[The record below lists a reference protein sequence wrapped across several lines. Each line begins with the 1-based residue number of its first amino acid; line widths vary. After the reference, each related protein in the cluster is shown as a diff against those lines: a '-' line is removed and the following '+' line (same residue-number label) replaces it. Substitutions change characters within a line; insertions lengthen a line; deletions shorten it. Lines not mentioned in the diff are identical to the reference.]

1 MALSAKLALRQSQ
14 AMVLTPQ
21 LLQAIKL
28 LQMPNLELTQFIE
41 NELASN
47 PLLERAEERDE
58 PSLEQVESQGDGFA
72 EAPAEPGDW
81 AGEALETD
89 AGQLAANLGTEV
101 ENAFDADRTS
111 PVAQSAPADGL
122 SATSWTGV
130 GAGQDAGDAP
140 DFEAYVAE
148 SLSFRDYLERQAAIL
163 LPDPVERMIG
173 AALID
178 ALDEAGYFVGSLAEI
193 AERLGTDVER
203 VERVL
208 GRMQALEPTG
218 VFARSLSECLALQL
232 KERDRFDP
240 AMQAL
245 VENLPALA
253 RRDFPLLRR
262 VCGVDDED
270 LRDMFAEI
278 RRLEPKPGRAFGDP
292 PAAPAIPDVHVT
304 AAADFGWRV
313 ELNTRALP
321 RVLVNEV
328 YAAEIR
334 RGAKRDEDR
343 QYVSTQLQAANWLT
357 KSLEQRARTIL
368 NVASE
373 IVRRQDSFLVE
384 GVSSLRPL
392 NLKMIGEAIGV
403 HESTVSRATA
413 HKFIQTPRGLFE
425 MKYFFTAAI
434 ASSEAGQ
441 SHSAKSVR
449 QRIRQMIND
458 EDPDE
463 VLSDDVIVERLRK
476 AEVLVARRTVAKYRD
491 SLKSPHPSKGANSR
505 WCRRAPM
512 LGVTIPF
519 RSMRNY
525 DLSIS
530 MKDLPRRLTCAEQA
544 PNPSGNSAG
553 GASVEAK
560 WRGKTSARGA
570 DERRVLG
577 PRAPER

>member
-1 MALSAKLALRQSQ
+1 MALSAKLSLRQGQ
-14 AMVLTPQ
+14 TMVLTPQ

-47 PLLERAEERDE
+47 PLLERAEEREEANSE
-58 PSLEQVESQGDGFA
+58 PPDDHGGGFA

-81 AGEALETD
+81 AAEALETD
-89 AGQLAANLGTEV
+89 AGRLAANLGTEV
-101 ENAFDADRTS
+101 DNAFDADRTAPAIPS
-111 PVAQSAPADGL
+111 VPADGL
-122 SATSWTGV
+122 SAHAWTGV
-130 GAGQDAGDAP
+130 GAGPDAGDAP

-148 SLSFRDYLERQAAIL
+148 AVSLRDHLERQAAIL
-163 LPDPVERMIG
+163 LADPTERIIG

-178 ALDEAGYFVGSLAEI
+178 ALDEAGYFVGSIAEI
-193 AERLGTDVER
+193 ADRLGADVDR

-208 GRMQALEPTG
+208 VRMQTLEPTG
-218 VFARSLSECLALQL
+218 VFARSLAECLALQL
-232 KERDRFDP
+232 KERDRLDP
-240 AMQAL
+240 AMQAFI
-245 VENLPALA
+245 ENLPALA
-253 RRDFPLLRR
+253 RRDFQLLRR

-270 LRDMFAEI
+270 LLDMMAEI

-304 AAADFGWRV
+304 AAPNFGWRV

-373 IVRRQDSFLVE
+373 IVRRQDTFLLE
-384 GVSSLRPL
+384 GVSGLRPL

-434 ASSEAGQ
+434 ASSEPGQ
-441 SHSAKSVR
+441 AHSAEAVR
-449 QRIRQMIND
+449 QRIRQMID
-458 EDPDE
+458 GEDPEE

-476 AEVLVARRTVAKYRD
+476 ADVLVARRTVAKYRD
-491 SLKSPHPSKGANSR
+491 SLRIPS
-505 WCRRAPM
+505 
-512 LGVTIPF
+512 
-519 RSMRNY
+519 
-525 DLSIS
+525 
-530 MKDLPRRLTCAEQA
+530 
-544 PNPSGNSAG
+544 
-553 GASVEAK
+553 SVERRK
-560 WRGKTSARGA
+560 MKTASTRARV
-570 DERRVLG
+570 RRDNSLAVE
-577 PRAPER
+577 A

>member
-1 MALSAKLALRQSQ
+1 MALSAKLAMRQRQ
-14 AMVLTPQ
+14 TMVLTPQ

-47 PLLERAEERDE
+47 PLLERAEEREDPHPE
-58 PSLEQVESQGDGFA
+58 PHDDAGAPAAGGFA

-89 AGQLAANLGTEV
+89 AAGLAANLGTEV
-101 ENAFDADRTS
+101 DNAFDSDRS
-111 PVAQSAPADGL
+111 APLVKSAPADGL
-122 SATSWTGV
+122 NAHAWTGLGV
-130 GAGQDAGDAP
+130 GADAGEAP
-140 DFEAYVAE
+140 DLEAYVAE
-148 SLSFRDYLERQAAIL
+148 AITLRDHLQRQAAIL
-163 LPDPVERMIG
+163 IADPAERLIG

-178 ALDEAGYFVGSLAEI
+178 ALDEAGYFIGSIAEI
-193 AERLGTDVER
+193 ADRLGAAAER

-208 GRMQALEPTG
+208 IRMQTLEPTG
-218 VFARSLSECLALQL
+218 VFARSLAECLALQL
-232 KERDRFDP
+232 RERDRFDP

-245 VENLPALA
+245 IENLPALA
-253 RRDFPLLRR
+253 KRDFPLLRR
-262 VCGVDDED
+262 ACGVDDED
-270 LRDMFAEI
+270 LSDMIAEI

-304 AAADFGWRV
+304 AAPDFGWRV

-321 RVLVNEV
+321 RVLVNEI

-334 RGAKRDEDR
+334 RGAKRDQDR

-373 IVRRQDSFLVE
+373 IVRRQDSFLLE
-384 GVSSLRPL
+384 GVSGLKPL
-392 NLKMIGEAIGV
+392 NLKMVGEAIGV

-434 ASSEAGQ
+434 ASSEPGQ
-441 SHSAKSVR
+441 AHSAEAVR

-458 EDPDE
+458 ENPEE
-463 VLSDDVIVERLRK
+463 VLSDDVIVERLRR
-476 AEVLVARRTVAKYRD
+476 ADILVARRTVAKYRD
-491 SLKSPHPSKGANSR
+491 SLRIPS
-505 WCRRAPM
+505 
-512 LGVTIPF
+512 
-519 RSMRNY
+519 
-525 DLSIS
+525 
-530 MKDLPRRLTCAEQA
+530 
-544 PNPSGNSAG
+544 
-553 GASVEAK
+553 SVERRKMKMAPV
-560 WRGKTSARGA
+560 RARV
-570 DERRVLG
+570 ERDNTLAVD
-577 PRAPER
+577 A